1 MNVHKIAIG
10 NSLVDGWE
18 KFWGALGPQVGGIS
32 TLLAI
37 GGGAIMAFFLVKWFW
52 QKTRGGNG
60 GNPMQGFPWWPM
72 AVGLL
77 LTAPTFLIPT
87 VLRLVQVVINVV
99 DVIFNKIVQT
109 LGG

>member
-1 MNVHKIAIG
+1 MG
-10 NSLVDGWE
+10 NQLVEGWE

-52 QKTRGGNG
+52 QKTRGGG
-60 GNPMQGFPWWPM
+60 GGGALQGFPWWPM
-72 AVGLL
+72 GVGLL
-77 LTAPTFLIPT
+77 LTAPTFLIPA
-87 VLRLVQVVINVV
+87 VLRVVQVIIN
-99 DVIFNKIVQT
+99 IFDLVLKTIVKT